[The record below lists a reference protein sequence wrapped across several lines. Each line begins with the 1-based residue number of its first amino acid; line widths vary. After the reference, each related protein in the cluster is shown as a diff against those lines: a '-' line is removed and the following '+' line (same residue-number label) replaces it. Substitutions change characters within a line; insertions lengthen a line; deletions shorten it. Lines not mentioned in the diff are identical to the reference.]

1 MVSKLTLKKT
11 TMKNLICTLAII
23 TAFMPV
29 CIKAQDIHFSQ
40 ISETPLLR
48 NPALAGIFS
57 GDIRIQSVYRNQ
69 WNSVTVPFQT
79 TSVNGE
85 YRLPVGQGDDFLTVG
100 AQILH
105 DKAGDIAL
113 TATHLLP
120 ALNYHK
126 SIGSERNTYLSL
138 GFMCG
143 YVQRR
148 FDRSKVTTNNQ
159 FDGVNYNPGI
169 GDGENFNRT
178 SYSYFDGSAGLS
190 LNSQIG
196 ENENNNFY
204 IGLAYHHFNRPRNIS
219 FFSDYEMEMS
229 PKWVGSAGV
238 RVSMTDYSF
247 FTVEADYTSQGP
259 YSQFIIGSLYTWK
272 LDDSENPRYSLHAGA
287 YLRWNDAIIPVTKLA
302 CGPLSV
308 AVSYDANISSLKAA
322 SNGRGG
328 FELGLTY
335 QKSLDRNNNF
345 RESIRC
351 PKF

>member
-1 MVSKLTLKKT
+1 
-11 TMKNLICTLAII
+11 MKNIFYCLAG
-23 TAFMPV
+23 FCLLLGPV
-29 CIKAQDIHFSQ
+29 ASYSQDIHFSQ

-57 GDIRIQSVYRNQ
+57 GDVRIQSVYRNQ
-69 WNSVTVPFQT
+69 WSSVTTPYQT
-79 TSVNGE
+79 TSLNAE

-113 TATHLLP
+113 SATHLLP
-120 ALNYHK
+120 AINYHK
-126 SIGSERNTYLSL
+126 SLGSDRNAYLSL
-138 GFMCG
+138 GFMAG

-178 SYSYFDGSAGLS
+178 SYSYFDGSAGIS

-204 IGLAYHHFNRPRNIS
+204 LGLAYHHFNRPRNIS
-219 FFSDYEMEMS
+219 FFSTYDLEMS
-229 PKWVGSAGV
+229 PKWVGSAGM
-238 RVSMTDYSF
+238 RFSMTDNSF
-247 FTVEADYTSQGP
+247 FTIEADYSSQGK
-259 YSQFIIGSLYTWK
+259 YSELIVGSLYSWK
-272 LDDSENPRYSLHAGA
+272 LDDSEDPRYCIHAGA
-287 YLRWNDAIIPVTKLA
+287 YLRWKDAIIPVAKLEFK
-302 CGPLSV
+302 PFSV
-308 AVSYDANISSLKAA
+308 AVSYDANISPLRTA

-335 QKSLDRNNNF
+335 QKSLDRDNSY
-345 RESIRC
+345 RQSVRC